1 MLVAFS
7 TIRVFP
13 LGLDLAF
20 SAMSHQLINTRQM
33 FVMHITAASLALVF
47 GSIQIIPVL
56 RNRYLSVHR
65 GIGRLYALAVF
76 LGGISGFLIAFQI
89 DGIIGTAGFAL
100 LAVFW
105 VFTTTQGVRFARAG
119 LELAHRRW
127 MTYSIALTFSAVSLR
142 LQLLIF
148 SVGLVM
154 PYHQVYPFLAWSCWV
169 PNTIFALWYVRRS
182 TN

>member
-1 MLVAFS
+1 MKPTDKVSISVLVITGMLVAFS

-65 GIGRLYALAVF
+65 GIGRLYALAVL

-119 LELAHRRW
+119 LEPAHRRW
-127 MTYSIALTFSAVSLR
+127 MTYSVALTFVAVSLR

-148 SVGLVM
+148 AVGLAM
-154 PYHQVYPFLAWSCWV
+154 LGWQHPLPAKDTL
-169 PNTIFALWYVRRS
+169 
-182 TN
+182 